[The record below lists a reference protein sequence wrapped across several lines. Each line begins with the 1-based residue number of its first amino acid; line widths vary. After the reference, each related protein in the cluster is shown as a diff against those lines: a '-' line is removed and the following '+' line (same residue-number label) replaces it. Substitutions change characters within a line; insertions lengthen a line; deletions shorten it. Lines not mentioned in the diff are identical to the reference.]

1 MVSIETEHSAGI
13 RKKKSV
19 LTKISL
25 TDNKETEINK
35 NKHLCDVLKLNN
47 LELFNKK
54 EEINQDLFSS
64 ISECLYYTDTYANK
78 LKNECK
84 NF

>member
-1 MVSIETEHSAGI
+1 MESIESENSASI
-13 RKKKSV
+13 RKNHKL

-25 TDNKETEINK
+25 TDIEKVEINK
-35 NKHLCDVLKLNN
+35 NKHICDVLLLNN
-47 LELFNKK
+47 LELFNKNQ
-54 EEINQDLFSS
+54 EINQDLFSS
-64 ISECLYYTDTYANK
+64 ISECLYYTDTYADK